1 MASFRKFG
9 NVWELRVR
17 FKDPYTQK
25 YKEKSKRGF
34 KTKKEAQLAA
44 AEEEKKLLNGLEV
57 EITPT
62 SLKHYLRDWLKL
74 FKQDNVRKNT
84 FILHERNIEKH
95 LIPYFQNMNLKELK
109 PMMYQK
115 FINSLIDQGYS
126 KRTVQIIHGTMNNAM
141 KKAVSLKKIENNPCE
156 EVVISNKN
164 NKEREGLKYMRS
176 EDIPLFLKTSYQYNY
191 IYYIFFKALLNT
203 GMRKGEAAAL
213 QWKDIN
219 LKEHTISISKTLDFT
234 AKTKEELFGDTK
246 TFTSKRTIMIPK
258 SLVDELLAHKKW
270 QNANKLV
277 LQDAY
282 EHELDL
288 VFSRVDGKFL
298 PKSTLFNAFS
308 RILKKANLPRLEIH
322 SLRHTHAVLLLESG
336 ASMKYI
342 QDRLGHKS
350 IEITSNVYSHIS
362 DKINKDS
369 ISGFEAYMNNVLG

>member
-9 NVWELRVR
+9 DVWEFRVR

-95 LIPYFQNMNLKELK
+95 IIPYFQNMNLKELK

-115 FINSLIDQGYS
+115 FINSLTDHGYS

-176 EDIPLFLKTSYQYNY
+176 EDITLFLKTSYKYNY

-219 LKEHTISISKTLDFT
+219 LKEHTITISKTLDFT

-288 VFSRVDGKFL
+288 VFSRVDGNFL

-350 IEITSNVYSHIS
+350 IEITANVYSHIS

>member
-1 MASFRKFG
+1 MKFVIRDLVQQLCTKYNTNNPYELADCLKI
-9 NVWELRVR
+9 NVLTWDLHEEINGFYKYEKRNRYIVINNHLSPSMQRTVCAHELGHAILH
-17 FKDPYTQK
+17 TH
-25 YKEKSKRGF
+25 
-34 KTKKEAQLAA
+34 A
-44 AEEEKKLLNGLEV
+44 N
-57 EITPT
+57 TPF
-62 SLKHYLRDWLKL
+62 L
-74 FKQDNVRKNT
+74 RKNT
-84 FILHERNIEKH
+84 FFSVDKLEIEANT
-95 LIPYFQNMNLKELK
+95 F
-109 PMMYQK
+109 
-115 FINSLIDQGYS
+115 
-126 KRTVQIIHGTMNNAM
+126 A
-141 KKAVSLKKIENNPCE
+141 
-156 EVVISNKN
+156 
-164 NKEREGLKYMRS
+164 
-176 EDIPLFLKTSYQYNY
+176 
-191 IYYIFFKALLNT
+191 ALLNT

-219 LKEHTISISKTLDFT
+219 LKEHTITISKTLDFT

-258 SLVDELLAHKKW
+258 SLVDELLEHKKW

-350 IEITSNVYSHIS
+350 IEITANVYSHIS

>member
-9 NVWELRVR
+9 YVWEFRVR
-17 FKDPYTQK
+17 YKDPYTQK

-34 KTKKEAQLAA
+34 KTKKEAQIAA

-62 SLKHYLRDWLKL
+62 SLKYYLRDWLKL

-84 FILHERNIEKH
+84 YILHDRNIEKH
-95 LIPYFQNMNLKELK
+95 LIPYFKNINLKELK

-115 FINSLIDQGYS
+115 FINSLTDQGYS
-126 KRTVQIIHGTMNNAM
+126 KQTVQIIHGTMNNAM

-156 EVVISNKN
+156 EVIISNKN

-176 EDIPLFLKTSYQYNY
+176 EDISLFLKTSYQYNY
-191 IYYIFFKALLNT
+191 IYYIFFKMLLNT

-219 LKEHTISISKTLDFT
+219 LKEQTITISKTLDFT
-234 AKTKEELFGDTK
+234 AKTKEEVFGDTK

-258 SLVDELLAHKKW
+258 KLADELLAHKKW
-270 QNANKLV
+270 QNTNKLV
-277 LQDAY
+277 LQEAY
-282 EHELDL
+282 EYELDL
-288 VFSRVDGKFL
+288 VFSRMDGKFL

-308 RILKKANLPRLEIH
+308 RILKKANLPKLEIH

-369 ISGFEAYMNNVLG
+369 ISEFEAYMNNVLG

>member
-1 MASFRKFG
+1 MASFRKLG
-9 NVWELRVR
+9 DVWEFRAR

-115 FINSLIDQGYS
+115 FINSLTDQGYS

-141 KKAVSLKKIENNPCE
+141 KKAVSLKKIESNPCE

-219 LKEHTISISKTLDFT
+219 LKEHTITISKTLDFT

-246 TFTSKRTIMIPK
+246 TFTSKRAIMIPK
-258 SLVDELLAHKKW
+258 SLVDELLEHKKW

-288 VFSRVDGKFL
+288 VFSRVDGNFL

-350 IEITSNVYSHIS
+350 IEITANVYSHIS

>member
-1 MASFRKFG
+1 
-9 NVWELRVR
+9 
-17 FKDPYTQK
+17 
-25 YKEKSKRGF
+25 
-34 KTKKEAQLAA
+34 
-44 AEEEKKLLNGLEV
+44 
-57 EITPT
+57 
-62 SLKHYLRDWLKL
+62 
-74 FKQDNVRKNT
+74 
-84 FILHERNIEKH
+84 
-95 LIPYFQNMNLKELK
+95 
-109 PMMYQK
+109 
-115 FINSLIDQGYS
+115 
-126 KRTVQIIHGTMNNAM
+126 MNNAM
-141 KKAVSLKKIENNPCE
+141 KTAVSLKKIENTPCE

-164 NKEREGLKYMRS
+164 NKEREWLKYMRS

-203 GMRKGEAAAL
+203 GMRKGEAATL

-219 LKEHTISISKTLDFT
+219 LKEHTITISKTLDFT

-258 SLVDELLAHKKW
+258 TLVDELLAHKKW

-288 VFSRVDGKFL
+288 VFSRVDGNFL

-350 IEITSNVYSHIS
+350 IEITANVYSHIS